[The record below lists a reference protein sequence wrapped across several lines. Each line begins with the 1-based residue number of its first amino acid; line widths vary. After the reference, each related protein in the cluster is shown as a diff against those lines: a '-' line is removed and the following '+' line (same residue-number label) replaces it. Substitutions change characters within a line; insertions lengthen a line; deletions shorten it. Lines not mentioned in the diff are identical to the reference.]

1 MTSCSTSRWHFLNQR
16 QLSRITHGKHVPFVA
31 PSSCQIASAPP
42 QIVALMGEILC
53 LDLQWKHGTLH
64 TRTSFPLVHFHLSFS
79 LFPCILLI
87 TILVPL
93 QFHFYHYRKIKF
105 WVLYNTFMTYRIQTS
120 LILFLHSY
128 LKEKWGLSFR
138 ILQIILYKLH
148 PLHSSSWVTIKTS
161 WYCPLL
167 QSMNQLKL

>member
-120 LILFLHSY
+120 LIHFAFISQRKMRSIFPNTTNNTLQTTPSAQQFL
-128 LKEKWGLSFR
+128 GL
-138 ILQIILYKLH
+138 Q
-148 PLHSSSWVTIKTS
+148 
-161 WYCPLL
+161 
-167 QSMNQLKL
+167 